1 MIRFAVAPAALAG
14 LLALTLAPAPA
25 AATLD
30 DIAKAMGADKVQ
42 TLRLSGAGTFWGVG
56 QAARPGMNWPR
67 FNLVRATRSF
77 DYAKGALRHDY
88 IVTQAEKP
96 PRGGSLQPVY
106 GEQPRIA
113 GIDGDRAWTMA
124 GPFALAAPALANV
137 LRHDLWT
144 TPHGIVKAAQADKA
158 KRVGNRF
165 AVERAGVFKA
175 RATVDAKGLVVR
187 VDSWVGNPVLGD
199 MAVVTTY
206 DDYRA
211 VGGVMVPHRIRQSA
225 GGHPVLDMTVSEA
238 KVNDGGVATPD
249 SIRSQPPAVSST
261 KAAEGV
267 WFIAGGTH
275 HSIAIEM
282 KDHVVVFEGPL
293 GDGRANAVIAETK
306 KLIPGKPIRMVVNTH
321 HHFDHSG
328 GLRAFAAE
336 GATIVTHAVNRAYFE
351 RAYAAPRTLEPD
363 ALAKSGKTA
372 KFMTMG
378 EKLVLTDGARR
389 IELHHVKGNLHNDGL
404 IVGYLPKEKI
414 LLVADA
420 FSPREPITRVPANLS
435 PFTTNLY
442 ENILRLKLDIDTVLP
457 IHGRLVNVKELRLEA
472 GVPQ

>member
-1 MIRFAVAPAALAG
+1 MIRFAAASVPAAFFALAV
-14 LLALTLAPAPA
+14 LAPAPA

-56 QAARPGMNWPR
+56 QAARPGVNWPR

-77 DYAKGALRHDY
+77 DYGKGALRHDY
-88 IVTQAEKP
+88 VVTQAEKP

-106 GEQPRIA
+106 GEQPRVA
-113 GIDGDRAWTMA
+113 GLDGDRAWTMA
-124 GPFALAAPALANV
+124 GPFALAAPALANS
-137 LRHDLWT
+137 LRHDLWI

-158 KRVGNRF
+158 KRVGNAF
-165 AVERAGVFKA
+165 DVARAGAFKA
-175 RATVDAKGLVVR
+175 RATVDKRGLVVR
-187 VDSWVGNPVLGD
+187 VESWVGNPVLGD

-238 KVNDGGVATPD
+238 KVNDGGVTTPD
-249 SIRSQPPAVSST
+249 SIRSAPAIVSAT

-267 WFIAGGTH
+267 WFLAGGTH

-282 KDHVVVFEGPL
+282 QDHVVVFEGPL
-293 GDGRANAVIAETK
+293 GDGRALAVIAETK
-306 KLIPGKPIRMVVNTH
+306 KLIPGKPIRYVVNTH

-336 GATIVTHAVNRAYFE
+336 GATIVTHAINRAYFE
-351 RAYAAPRTLEPD
+351 RAYAAPRSLEPD
-363 ALAKSGKTA
+363 AMAKAGKAA
-372 KFMTMG
+372 KFLPVG

-389 IELHHVKGNLHNDGL
+389 IELHHLKGNLHNDGL

-442 ENILRLKLDIDTVLP
+442 QNLLRLKLDVETVLP
-457 IHGRLVNVKELRLEA
+457 IHGRLVSVKELRLEA
-472 GVPQ
+472 GVAQ